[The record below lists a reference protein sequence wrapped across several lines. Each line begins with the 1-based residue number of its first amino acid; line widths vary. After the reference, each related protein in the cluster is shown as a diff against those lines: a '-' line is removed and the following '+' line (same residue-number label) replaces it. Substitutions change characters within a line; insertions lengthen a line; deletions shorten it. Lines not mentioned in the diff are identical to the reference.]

1 MYTDKL
7 GVFDFVQSQ
16 KINPDCEIQ
25 DFDEYIIVDDFFENV
40 DESVN
45 QFLKYPVDM
54 GEDLYQKL
62 FATGAKEWEMPK
74 LPGFSQPL
82 PVLLFE
88 RVIFEIYKF
97 LIDCEFLPQ
106 RANENLMNPMF
117 ASQLASMS
125 MVHGSIFHPNM
136 IINKNANN
144 PSPAMGEY
152 WATIFFDDST
162 EDNKHGVSLYDFVYN
177 NKRYSCLDDITLETD
192 KKLLSEMGDFL
203 NIKNG
208 VTKELVEFTPFES
221 NSFFDE
227 TRFIPA
233 KKNRLVI
240 TRGGN
245 WINQT
250 YKANEETYQLIFS
263 FNEPKNTGK

>member
-25 DFDEYIIVDDFFENV
+25 DFNEYIIVDNFFENV

-62 FATGAKEWEMPK
+62 FATGAKEWDQPK

-88 RVIFEIYKF
+88 KVIFEIYKF

-117 ASQLASMS
+117 ASQLTSMS
-125 MVHGSIFHPNM
+125 MAHGSVFHPNM
-136 IINKNANN
+136 VINKNANN

-152 WATIFFDDST
+152 WATIFLMIQL
-162 EDNKHGVSLYDFVYN
+162 K
-177 NKRYSCLDDITLETD
+177 I
-192 KKLLSEMGDFL
+192 
-203 NIKNG
+203 
-208 VTKELVEFTPFES
+208 
-221 NSFFDE
+221 
-227 TRFIPA
+227 
-233 KKNRLVI
+233 
-240 TRGGN
+240 
-245 WINQT
+245 INMV
-250 YKANEETYQLIFS
+250 
-263 FNEPKNTGK
+263 